1 MQPWHPGQSSVVSTG
16 RLAPCNTPRNPYQET
31 VKHTKPHSWE
41 TCRQIINLLG
51 TIKAFRYFW
60 LQIPVTHTRIQT
72 SFFSP
77 FEGFFPP
84 APLHLSISPSQ
95 SKLPLLSSGEVG
107 TEQVVEKGNEAA
119 KLSCHATMQ
128 ANGIQG
134 SNSQRR
140 AVPLLAAI
148 SHLES
153 VPGGCSPGHPKR
165 NACVQPSTTPFLE
178 TLWPQTQ
185 ARNTGEPQRSIP
197 RACLQR
203 VRPPQLVCKLLWRSS
218 TQAPLLPLGCWRT
231 WGPARPFPGADFH

>member
-84 APLHLSISPSQ
+84 ARFTSASLLH
-95 SKLPLLSSGEVG
+95 KA
-107 TEQVVEKGNEAA
+107 N
-119 KLSCHATMQ
+119 CH
-128 ANGIQG
+128 
-134 SNSQRR
+134 
-140 AVPLLAAI
+140 
-148 SHLES
+148 
-153 VPGGCSPGHPKR
+153 CSPRERWGQSRWWRKG
-165 NACVQPSTTPFLE
+165 T
-178 TLWPQTQ
+178 
-185 ARNTGEPQRSIP
+185 
-197 RACLQR
+197 
-203 VRPPQLVCKLLWRSS
+203 RPRSS
-218 TQAPLLPLGCWRT
+218 HVTPQYKRT
-231 WGPARPFPGADFH
+231 GFKDQTANAGQFHC